1 VLTLL
6 VVMAGCR
13 YGGTFLCDTNEECGI
28 GGSCQATTHYCSF
41 TDTKCVSGQRYDET
55 AGSYGGVCVG
65 EENGIDAAVFDPTTC
80 PATYN
85 VMIASSSSRYF
96 VRTATTSFW
105 MHHAGCKTDLTGAT
119 HLMLPDSTT
128 EISEVVAATMNMAV
142 GSNEFFVGA
151 AQNIAAATA
160 ANTGWTRVDG
170 NALDPS
176 FWMPNEPNDGD
187 GNEANHAENIASINR
202 SAAMLNDT
210 VGATATSPAI
220 CECDGKAVP
229 PSVDSI
235 LAGDPNHD

>member
-6 VVMAGCR
+6 VALAGCR
-13 YGGTFLCDTNEECGI
+13 YGGTFLCNINEDCGI
-28 GGSCQATTHYCSF
+28 GGSCQSTTHYCSF
-41 TDTKCVSGQRYDET
+41 TDIKCVSGQRYDET

-80 PATYN
+80 PAAYTIT
-85 VMIASSSSRYF
+85 IASSSSRYF

-105 MHHAGCKTDLTGAT
+105 MHHAGCKGDLAGAT

-128 EISEVVAATMNMAV
+128 ELSEITAATTDLAV
-142 GSNEFFVGA
+142 GSNEFYVGV
-151 AQNIAAATA
+151 AQNIAATTA
-160 ANTGWTRVDG
+160 VNTGWTRVDG
-170 NALDPS
+170 NALDPAL
-176 FWMPNEPNDGD
+176 WMLNEPNDGD

-202 SAAMLNDT
+202 TNPMINDT
-210 VGATATSPAI
+210 DGATSPAI